1 MGEGSRD
8 ANARA
13 LSDDVQCFLRSAG
26 GIGAAHS
33 GSLGSMPPS
42 PSLEGISPG
51 SLQSAPQHVLRSHQM
66 RIRCASDAHQMRHN
80 GSGRAGHLRLEAPCR
95 AAPEPHQVCL
105 QRRPSR
111 LDLLACRLILVT
123 DLLPSATS
131 ALLTAGH
138 SAHASPALSQSGH
151 RLLTS
156 PQASPRPPF
165 SPHTSSPPH
174 YRCWRRKT
182 SVIASR

>member
-51 SLQSAPQHVLRSHQM
+51 SLQSALQHVLRCAPDAHQM
-66 RIRCASDAHQMRHN
+66 RIRCAVPAAAEPATC
-80 GSGRAGHLRLEAPCR
+80 GS
-95 AAPEPHQVCL
+95 
-105 QRRPSR
+105 RRPAVRPRSATKAFPAMPVSPR
-111 LDLLACRLILVT
+111 LACVPT
-123 DLLPSATS
+123 D
-131 ALLTAGH
+131 
-138 SAHASPALSQSGH
+138 
-151 RLLTS
+151 
-156 PQASPRPPF
+156 
-165 SPHTSSPPH
+165 SSN
-174 YRCWRRKT
+174 
-182 SVIASR
+182 